1 MTEFFLGYR
10 STALPADAV
19 ITKLT
24 IPLGGNNEVIKA
36 YKQAKRKDDDIA
48 IVTAGF
54 RVRLDDEGLVKGI
67 CLAYGGYV
75 TNPNPE

>member
-10 STALPADAV
+10 TTALPADAV

-24 IPLGGNNEVIKA
+24 VPLGAKNEVIKA

-48 IVTAGF
+48 IVTAGL
-54 RVRLDDEGLVKGI
+54 RVNLDDAGLVKDI
-67 CLAYGGYV
+67 SLAYGGYIG
-75 TNPNPE
+75 P